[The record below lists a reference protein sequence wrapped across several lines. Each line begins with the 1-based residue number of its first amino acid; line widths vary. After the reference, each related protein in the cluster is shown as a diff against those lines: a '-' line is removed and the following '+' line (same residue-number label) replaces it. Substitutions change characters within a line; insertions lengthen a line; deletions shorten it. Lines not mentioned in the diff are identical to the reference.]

1 MSRRRKQKKNKKPL
15 ILAGAVILAILILL
29 GLFRCGAGRMAGR
42 NASYTVKDGVPDF
55 ITVDLLTVNPY
66 SRPGTALKSVNGVV
80 IHYTANQGSSAQANR
95 DYFEGLKDSHVTKAS
110 AHFVVGLKGEVI
122 QCIPT
127 AEMAYASNS
136 RNSDTVAIEC
146 CYRKTDGSFES
157 ATYASVIKLT
167 AWLCLKYN
175 LSAEDVIRHYDVTG
189 KNCPK
194 YYVEH
199 PDKWK
204 TFRKDVNAMLKK
216 MKKNS

>member
-1 MSRRRKQKKNKKPL
+1 MSKQRKRKKNKKPL
-15 ILAGAVILAILILL
+15 ILTGAVILVFLILF
-29 GLFRCGAGRMAGR
+29 GMFRCSAGKTAGLD
-42 NASYTVKDGVPDF
+42 ASYTVKDGVPDF

-66 SRPGTALKSVNGVV
+66 SRPGIALKSVNGVV

-95 DYFEGLKDSHVTKAS
+95 DYFEGLKDSHETKAS
-110 AHFVVGLKGEVI
+110 AHFVVGLDGEVI

-146 CYRKTDGSFES
+146 CYKKSDGSFES
-157 ATYASVIKLT
+157 ATYSSVIKLT

-175 LSAEDVIRHYDVTG
+175 LSADDVIRHYDVTG

-199 PDKWK
+199 PDQWK
-204 TFRKDVNAMLKK
+204 TFRKDVAAMLKK
-216 MKKNS
+216 MKENS